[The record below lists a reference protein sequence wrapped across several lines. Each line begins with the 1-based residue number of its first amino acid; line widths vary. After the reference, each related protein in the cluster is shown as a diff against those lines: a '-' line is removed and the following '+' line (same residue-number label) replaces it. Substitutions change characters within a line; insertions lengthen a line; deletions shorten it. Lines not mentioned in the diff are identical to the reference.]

1 MSSTWQE
8 LAPLIDYV
16 DLRVDVQERD
26 LRLLCLEAEK
36 LGISTIVVNPVNVA
50 LAVSLAK
57 RSGLKVAAA
66 VSYPIGAYWPDEKG
80 LEVAD
85 AVADGADEIYMVMAV
100 GLFLNGQIEKQTI
113 PEMAAL
119 VKEAKGRPTKL
130 VTELSVLTDE
140 QKRTVCCLAI
150 DAGIDYLVTSTNF
163 APSKLPSVTLD
174 DIKVVAEAA
183 ADSIGILYMGDLENA
198 DQVNKLKEAGVTHF
212 GSSTVRTLI
221 TSYKNLENQL

>member
-1 MSSTWQE
+1 MSLKWTE
-8 LAPLIDYV
+8 IAPLIDYA

-36 LGISTIVVNPVNVA
+36 LGISTVVVNPANVA
-50 LAVSLAK
+50 LTASLAK
-57 RSGLKVAAA
+57 PCGLKVAAA

-100 GLFLNGQIEKQTI
+100 GLFLNGQVDQQTI

-119 VKEAKGRPTKL
+119 VREAQGRPTKL

-140 QKRTVCCLAI
+140 QKRTVCSLAI

-163 APSKLPSVTLD
+163 GPSKLPPVTLD

-183 ADSIGILYMGDLENA
+183 GDSIGILYMGDLENA
-198 DQVNKLKEAGVTHF
+198 DRVNELQEAGVTRF
-212 GSSTVRTLI
+212 GTTTIRALL
-221 TSYKNLENQL
+221 NR